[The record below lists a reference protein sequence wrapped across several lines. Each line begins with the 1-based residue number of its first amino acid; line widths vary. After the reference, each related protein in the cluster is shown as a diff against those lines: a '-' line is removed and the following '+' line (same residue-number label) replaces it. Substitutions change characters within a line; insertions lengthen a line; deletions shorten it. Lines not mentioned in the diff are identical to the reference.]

1 MFKIRILLSGVVFA
15 LVANISQAQDYSK
28 YSEEALRKVLN
39 EIAVVET
46 KVLMP
51 MRDGIGLSTDI
62 YRPKDAEGPV
72 PTIFVR
78 TPYNMNELNIRS
90 LRSVVEAVSRGYA
103 YIMQNERGRYFS
115 EGKFE
120 ILGYP
125 RTDGYDA
132 MDWISAQGWSN
143 DRVGTIGCSSTAE
156 WQHGLAAMNH
166 PAHAAMVP
174 QASGAGIGRVGEQ
187 QLLLAVLVRRDHLVQ
202 ARRDFALHVVV
213 LPVRVALR
221 CCR

>member
-78 TPYNMNELNIRS
+78 TP
-90 LRSVVEAVSRGYA
+90 
-103 YIMQNERGRYFS
+103 
-115 EGKFE
+115 
-120 ILGYP
+120 
-125 RTDGYDA
+125 
-132 MDWISAQGWSN
+132 
-143 DRVGTIGCSSTAE
+143 
-156 WQHGLAAMNH
+156 
-166 PAHAAMVP
+166 
-174 QASGAGIGRVGEQ
+174 
-187 QLLLAVLVRRDHLVQ
+187 
-202 ARRDFALHVVV
+202 
-213 LPVRVALR
+213 
-221 CCR
+221 